1 MQDFAG
7 FVRRRDFEAKAFDNL
22 ADKAYLLGNLTTAY
36 VQRGDRDRATACL
49 REAEEILS
57 KTQNVARPETLDAL
71 GRAQLELG
79 EARKAMAYAQLALER
94 ARKKDDAQAEILA
107 LYGIARAHVQL
118 DEPRL
123 ALERLPRAQELLRRY
138 PSRRMESLVHE
149 QLGLASEKL
158 GDAAT
163 AASSLQVRIDYLRTI
178 GNRAADPFATQT
190 AASVPSPSKP
200 PT

>member
-1 MQDFAG
+1 MVDDPDADRLLVNKLG
-7 FVRRRDFEAKAFDNL
+7 FF
-22 ADKAYLLGNLTTAY
+22 G
-36 VQRGDRDRATACL
+36 RGG
-49 REAEEILS
+49 
-57 KTQNVARPETLDAL
+57 QAL
-71 GRAQLELG
+71 G
-79 EARKAMAYAQLALER
+79 ALER

-163 AASSLQVRIDYLRTI
+163 AASSLQVRIEYLRTI
-178 GNRAADPFATQT
+178 GNRAADPFASQT
-190 AASVPSPSKP
+190 AMGGDPKGPPSKP